1 MDESLFA
8 IVQKYLLSTI
18 GNHISVSIQNGTDSN
33 REKLLSLWRDKRL
46 KEKTRIVYVYSLVDE
61 SFLYPKGES
70 KIIYI
75 GEAYRE
81 KAPTGKRF
89 GQHIA
94 ASDNQGGDT
103 GTNYTLTYYYYANKK
118 IQLDIYLLKKS
129 INQKNVEKKMLQW
142 FMKKYCSQPIAQ
154 GASSKNYTLNVLGRP

>member
-1 MDESLFA
+1 MNTSLRT
-8 IVQKYLLSTI
+8 ILQPYLLNI
-18 GNHISVSIQNGTDSN
+18 QDNHISVSIQNGTDSN

-94 ASDNQGGDT
+94 TSGNQGGDT

-118 IQLDIYLLKKS
+118 IQLDIYCLKN

-154 GASSKNYTLNVLGRP
+154 GASGKNYTLNVLGRP